1 MANTLT
7 ALNKKKYSKT
17 IQALLISK
25 SVALGLANR
34 ELEGQMNDG
43 NTIANPTT
51 SFLSIQQ
58 YVVGNTVSYDDIVTA
73 EETLVINDMPTV
85 AFVLDQV
92 EEDDAGYNIK
102 MDTMD
107 NVAKL
112 LREYFDGKFFGQYVN
127 FTTTYNGGVATTLT
141 NTNTYDTFSDAMA
154 ALYNNG
160 VDTDSTVVVMDEF
173 AKAKLGSQAVNS
185 RFVLGDETMKAGWT
199 AMDVAGSRVV
209 IANNLTCVG
218 TFNFGGVNPVAG
230 NTIKIADV
238 TFTFQTT
245 LGATPGNV
253 LVGANTTATAANLV
267 AAINGGAGAG
277 TTYVNFTDKTRANK
291 LRGMTASS
299 STTVVTLTSTRGYRG
314 PSSFAKVMGDAANK
328 FGQFVTY
335 AIGMQR
341 GSIHAVL
348 RPELKTASGRI
359 PGTYRYEYLTSS
371 RFGLK
376 MFASGAERGIIIPL
390 VARSAE

>member
-1 MANTLT
+1 MPNALT

-17 IQALLISK
+17 IQTLLISK
-25 SVALGLANR
+25 SVALTLANR
-34 ELEGQMNDG
+34 ELEAQMNDG

-58 YVVGNTVSYDDIVTA
+58 YVVGNTVSYDDIVTG

-102 MDTMD
+102 MATMD

-112 LREYFDGKFFGQYVN
+112 LREYFDGKFFAQYVN
-127 FTTTYNGGVATTLT
+127 FGASYNGGVATALT
-141 NTNTYDTFSDAMA
+141 NQNTYDTYADAMA

-160 VDTDSTVVVMDEF
+160 VDTESTVVVMDEF
-173 AKAKLGSQAVNS
+173 MKAKLGSQAVNS
-185 RFVLGDETMKAGWT
+185 RFTLGDDVMKAGWT

-218 TFNFGGVNPVAG
+218 TFNFGGATIANG
-230 NTIKIADV
+230 NTVRIADV
-238 TFTFQTT
+238 TFTFVTT
-245 LGATPGNV
+245 IGSTPGNV
-253 LVGANTTATAANLV
+253 LIGGSNTNAAANLA

-291 LRGMTASS
+291 LRGMTASAV
-299 STTVVTLTSTRGYRG
+299 TTTVTLTSTRGYRG
-314 PSSFAKVMGDAANK
+314 PSSFAKVVSDPLNK

-335 AIGMQR
+335 SIGMQR

-376 MFASGAERGIIIPL
+376 MFAEGVESGIIIPIQ
-390 VARSAE
+390 ARASE

>member
-17 IQALLISK
+17 IQTLLISK
-25 SVALGLANR
+25 SVALTLANR
-34 ELEGQMNDG
+34 ELEAQMNDG

-58 YVVGNTVSYDDIVTA
+58 YVVGTAVSYDDIVTA
-73 EETLVINDMPTV
+73 EENLVINDMPTV

-102 MDTMD
+102 METMD

-112 LREYFDGKFFGQYVN
+112 LREYFDGKFFAQYVN
-127 FTTTYNGGVATTLT
+127 FGSSYNGGVATALT
-141 NTNTYDTFSDAMA
+141 NTNTYDTVSDAMA
-154 ALYNNG
+154 VLYNNG
-160 VDTDSTVVVMDEF
+160 VDTESTVVVLDEF
-173 AKAKLGSQAVNS
+173 MKAKLGSQAVNS

-209 IANNLTCVG
+209 VANNLTCVG
-218 TFNFGGVNPVAG
+218 TFNFGGANPVAG

-245 LGATPGNV
+245 LGSTPGNV
-253 LVGANTTATAANLV
+253 LVGANTTATAVNLV
-267 AAINGGAGAG
+267 NAINGGAGAG

-299 STTVVTLTSTRGYRG
+299 TTTVVTLTSTRGYR
-314 PSSFAKVMGDAANK
+314 
-328 FGQFVTY
+328 
-335 AIGMQR
+335 
-341 GSIHAVL
+341 
-348 RPELKTASGRI
+348 
-359 PGTYRYEYLTSS
+359 
-371 RFGLK
+371 
-376 MFASGAERGIIIPL
+376 
-390 VARSAE
+390 

>member
-1 MANTLT
+1 MPNTLT

-34 ELEGQMNDG
+34 ELESQMNDG

-58 YVVGNTVSYDDIVTA
+58 YVVGSTVSYDDIVTG

-92 EEDDAGYNIK
+92 EEDDAGYNVK
-102 MDTMD
+102 MDTQE
-107 NVAKL
+107 NVARL
-112 LREYFDGKFFGQYVN
+112 LREYFDGKFFAQYVN
-127 FTTTYNGGVATTLT
+127 FTNVYNSGTATAIS
-141 NTNTYDTFSDAMA
+141 NTNAYDTAADAMA
-154 ALYNNG
+154 GLYNNG
-160 VDTDSTVVVMDEF
+160 VDTDSTVLVIDEF
-173 AKAKLGSQAVNS
+173 YKAKLGSQAVNS
-185 RFVLGDETMKAGWT
+185 RFTLGDETMKAGWT

-209 IANNLTCVG
+209 IANNLTCIG
-218 TFNFGGVNPVAG
+218 SFAFGGATITNG
-230 NTIKIADV
+230 NTVKIADV
-238 TFTFQTT
+238 TFTFVTT
-245 LGATPGNV
+245 IGSTPGNV
-253 LVGANTTATAANLV
+253 LIGADNTAAAANLV
-267 AAINGGAGAG
+267 SAINGTAGGG
-277 TTYVNFTDKTRANK
+277 TTYINFTDKTRANK

-299 STTVVTLTSTRGYRG
+299 VTTTVTLTSTRGFRG
-314 PSSFAKVMGDAANK
+314 TSSFAKVVTDPLNK

-335 AIGMQR
+335 GIGMQR
-341 GSIHAVL
+341 GSINAVL

-376 MFASGAERGIIIPL
+376 MFASGAERGIIIPY
-390 VARSAE
+390 VARTAE

>member
-34 ELEGQMNDG
+34 ELESQMNDG

-58 YVVGNTVSYDDIVTA
+58 YVVGSTVSYDDIVTG

-102 MDTMD
+102 MDTME

-112 LREYFDGKFFGQYVN
+112 LREYFDGKFFAQYVN
-127 FTTTYNGGVATTLT
+127 FTTTYNGGVATAIT
-141 NTNTYDTFSDAMA
+141 NLNAYDTAADAMA
-154 ALYNNG
+154 GLYNNG
-160 VDTDSTVVVMDEF
+160 VDTESTVLVVDEF
-173 AKAKLGSQAVNS
+173 YKAKLGSQAVNS
-185 RFVLGDETMKAGWT
+185 RFTLGDDVMKAGWT

-209 IANNLTCVG
+209 IANNLTCIGSFVL
-218 TFNFGGVNPVAG
+218 GGATIANG

-238 TFTFQTT
+238 TFTAVTT
-245 LGATPGNV
+245 LGSTPGNV
-253 LVGANTTATAANLV
+253 LIGADNTAFAANLR
-267 AAINGGAGAG
+267 AAINGSAGAG

-291 LRGMTASS
+291 LRGMTAAG
-299 STTVVTLTSTRGYRG
+299 STTTVTLTSTRGFRG
-314 PSSFAKVMGDAANK
+314 QSAFAKTVSDAANK

-335 AIGMQR
+335 GIGMQR

-376 MFASGAERGIIIPL
+376 MFASGAERGIILPY
-390 VARSAE
+390 VARAAE

>member
-1 MANTLT
+1 MSNTLT

-112 LREYFDGKFFGQYVN
+112 LREYFDGKFFAQYVN
-127 FTTTYNGGVATTLT
+127 FTTTYNGGVATALS
-141 NTNTYDTFSDAMA
+141 NTNTYDTFADAMA

-160 VDTDSTVVVMDEF
+160 VDTGSTVVVMDEF

-209 IANNLTCVG
+209 IANNLTNIG
-218 TFNFGGVNPVAG
+218 TFAFGGATVTDG

-238 TFTFQTT
+238 TFTFKTT
-245 LGATPGNV
+245 LGSTPGNV
-253 LVGANTTATAANLV
+253 LIGANNTAAAANLV

-291 LRGMTASS
+291 LRGMTASAA
-299 STTVVTLTSTRGYRG
+299 TTTVTLTSTRGYR
-314 PSSFAKVMGDAANK
+314 
-328 FGQFVTY
+328 
-335 AIGMQR
+335 
-341 GSIHAVL
+341 
-348 RPELKTASGRI
+348 
-359 PGTYRYEYLTSS
+359 
-371 RFGLK
+371 
-376 MFASGAERGIIIPL
+376 
-390 VARSAE
+390 

>member
-1 MANTLT
+1 MPNTLT

-112 LREYFDGKFFGQYVN
+112 LREYFDGKFFAQYVN
-127 FTTTYNGGVATTLT
+127 FTAVYNGGTATTIS
-141 NTNTYDTFSDAMA
+141 NTNAYDTASDAMA
-154 ALYNNG
+154 VLYNNG
-160 VDTDSTVVVMDEF
+160 VDTDSTVIVMDEF
-173 AKAKLGSQAVNS
+173 YKAKLGSQAVNS
-185 RFVLGDETMKAGWT
+185 RFILGDETMKAGWT

-209 IANNLTCVG
+209 VANNLTNIGSFV
-218 TFNFGGVNPVAG
+218 FGGATVTDG

-238 TFTFQTT
+238 TFTFKTT

-253 LVGANTTATAANLV
+253 LIGANNTAAAANLV
-267 AAINGGAGAG
+267 AAINGAAGGG

-291 LRGMTASS
+291 LRGMTASAV
-299 STTVVTLTSTRGYRG
+299 TTTVTLTSTRGFRG
-314 PSSFAKVMGDAANK
+314 TSSFAKVMTDAANK

-335 AIGMQR
+335 CIGMQR

-376 MFASGAERGIIIPL
+376 MFASGAERGIIIPV

>member
-7 ALNKKKYSKT
+7 ALNKKKYTKT

-58 YVVGNTVSYDDIVTA
+58 YVVGSTVSYDDIVTG

-102 MDTMD
+102 MDTQE

-112 LREYFDGKFFGQYVN
+112 LREYFDGKFFAQYVN
-127 FTTTYNGGVATTLT
+127 FTSTYNSGVATVIS
-141 NTNTYDTFSDAMA
+141 NTNAYDTASDAMA
-154 ALYNNG
+154 GLYNNG
-160 VDTDSTVVVMDEF
+160 VDTDSTVLVIDEF
-173 AKAKLGSQAVNS
+173 YKAKLGSQAVNS
-185 RFVLGDETMKAGWT
+185 RFTLGDETMKAGWT
-199 AMDVAGSRVV
+199 AMDVAGSRIV
-209 IANNLTCVG
+209 IANNLTCIG
-218 TFNFGGVNPVAG
+218 SFNLGGATITAG
-230 NTIKIADV
+230 NTVTIAGV
-238 TFTFQTT
+238 TFTAVAAI
-245 LGATPGNV
+245 GATPGNV
-253 LVGANTTATAANLV
+253 LIGASNTTFAANL
-267 AAINGGAGAG
+267 ASAINGSVGAG

-291 LRGMTASS
+291 LRGMTASA
-299 STTVVTLTSTRGYRG
+299 STTTVTLTSTRGFRG
-314 PSSFAKVMGDAANK
+314 VSSFSKVVSDPLNK

-335 AIGMQR
+335 GIGMQR
-341 GSIHAVL
+341 GSINAVL

-359 PGTYRYEYLTSS
+359 PGTYRYEYLTST

-376 MFASGAERGIIIPL
+376 MFASGAERGIIIPYQ
-390 VARSAE
+390 ARAAE

>member
-1 MANTLT
+1 MPNALT

-34 ELEGQMNDG
+34 ELESQMSDG

-58 YVVGNTVSYDDIVTA
+58 YVVGSTVSYDDIVTG

-102 MDTMD
+102 MDTQE
-107 NVAKL
+107 NVARL
-112 LREYFDGKFFGQYVN
+112 LREYFDGKFFAQYVN
-127 FTTTYNGGVATTLT
+127 FTSSYNNGVATAITSS
-141 NTNTYDTFSDAMA
+141 NAYDVASDAMA
-154 ALYNNG
+154 GLYNNG
-160 VDTDSTVVVMDEF
+160 VDTDTTVLVVDEF
-173 AKAKLGSQAVNS
+173 YKSKLGSQAVNS
-185 RFVLGDETMKAGWT
+185 RFTLGDETMKAGWT

-209 IANNLTCVG
+209 IANNLTCIGSFVL
-218 TFNFGGVNPVAG
+218 GGATVANG
-230 NTIKIADV
+230 NTVKIADV
-238 TFTFQTT
+238 TFTFVTT
-245 LGATPGNV
+245 IGSTPGNV
-253 LVGANTTATAANLV
+253 LIGANNTAAALNLTN
-267 AAINGGAGAG
+267 AINGGAGAG
-277 TTYVNFTDKTRANK
+277 TTYINFTDKTRANK
-291 LRGMTASS
+291 LRGMTASA
-299 STTVVTLTSTRGYRG
+299 STTTVTLTSTRGFRG
-314 PSSFAKVMGDAANK
+314 QSAFGRVMVDAANK

-335 AIGMQR
+335 GIGMQR

-348 RPELKTASGRI
+348 RPEIKTASGRI

-376 MFASGAERGIIIPL
+376 TFASGAERGIIIPY

>member
-1 MANTLT
+1 MPNALT

-17 IQALLISK
+17 IQTLLISK
-25 SVALGLANR
+25 SVALTLANR
-34 ELEGQMNDG
+34 ELEAQMNDG

-58 YVVGNTVSYDDIVTA
+58 YVAGTSVSYDDIVTA

-112 LREYFDGKFFGQYVN
+112 LREYFDGKFFAQYVN
-127 FTTTYNGGVATTLT
+127 FGASYNGGVATALS
-141 NTNTYDTFSDAMA
+141 NTTTYDTYADAMA

-160 VDTDSTVVVMDEF
+160 VDTESTVVVMDEF
-173 AKAKLGSQAVNS
+173 MKAKLGSQAVNS
-185 RFVLGDETMKAGWT
+185 RFTLGDDVMKAGWT

-209 IANNLTCVG
+209 VANNLTCVG
-218 TFNFGGVNPVAG
+218 TFSFGGATIANG

-238 TFTFQTT
+238 TFTFVTT
-245 LGATPGNV
+245 IGSTPGNV
-253 LVGANTTATAANLV
+253 LIGANNTAAAANLA

-291 LRGMTASS
+291 LRGMTASAT
-299 STTVVTLTSTRGYRG
+299 TTVVTLTSTRGYRG
-314 PSSFAKVMGDAANK
+314 PSSFSKTVTDAANK
-328 FGQFVTY
+328 FGQFVTF

-359 PGTYRYEYLTSS
+359 PGRYQYEYLTSS

-376 MFASGAERGIIIPL
+376 MFSAGAERGIIIPV
-390 VARSAE
+390 VARV

>member
-1 MANTLT
+1 MSNALT
-7 ALNKKKYSKT
+7 DLNKKKYSKT

-25 SVALGLANR
+25 SVALGIANR
-34 ELEGQMNDG
+34 ELESQMNDG

-58 YVVGNTVSYDDIVTA
+58 YVVGTAVSYDDIVTA

-102 MDTMD
+102 MDTME
-107 NVAKL
+107 NVARL

-127 FTTTYNGGVATTLT
+127 FTNVYNSGTAVVIS
-141 NTNTYDTFSDAMA
+141 NTNAYDTAADAMA
-154 ALYNNG
+154 GLYNNG
-160 VDTDSTVVVMDEF
+160 VDTDSTVLVIDEF
-173 AKAKLGSQAVNS
+173 YKAKLGSQAVNS
-185 RFVLGDETMKAGWT
+185 RFALGDDTMKAGWT

-209 IANNLTCVG
+209 ISNNLTCIGSFVI
-218 TFNFGGVNPVAG
+218 GGAAPSDG
-230 NTIKIADV
+230 NTVKIADV
-238 TFTFQTT
+238 TFTFKTT
-245 LGATPGNV
+245 LGSTPGQV
-253 LVGANTTATAANLV
+253 LIGASATTAAANL
-267 AAINGGAGAG
+267 ASAINGSAGAG

-291 LRGMTASS
+291 LRGMTASA
-299 STTVVTLTSTRGYRG
+299 STTTVTLTSTRGFRG
-314 PSSFAKVMGDAANK
+314 QSAFAKTMADAANK

-335 AIGMQR
+335 GIGMQR

-348 RPELKTASGRI
+348 RPQMKTASGRI
-359 PGTYRYEYLTSS
+359 PGTYRYEYLTST

-376 MFASGAERGIIIPL
+376 MFSSGAERGIIIPYQ
-390 VARSAE
+390 ARAAE